1 MLEERTSARSEAL
14 NMVEKIQIEEI
25 SAGEQQLRSFCRC
38 ETALHLSA
46 QRALTAA
53 AFAAVAAAL
62 AFR

>member
-1 MLEERTSARSEAL
+1 
-14 NMVEKIQIEEI
+14 MVEKIQIEEI